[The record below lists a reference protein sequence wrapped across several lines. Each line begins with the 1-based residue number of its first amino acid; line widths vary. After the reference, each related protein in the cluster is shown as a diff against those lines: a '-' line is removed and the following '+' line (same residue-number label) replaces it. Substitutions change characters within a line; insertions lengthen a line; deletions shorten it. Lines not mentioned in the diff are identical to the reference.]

1 MLTQIKLLTRIGL
14 CNVFGIN
21 EARYTRDSSKKQRFA
36 LLSVVWIFLV
46 VLLMFYMVLLSTAYI
61 RIGLADVL
69 PMYFYTAAGLVI
81 LFFSLLKA
89 GSMMFSLR
97 SFEMQAALPV
107 STAAIVISRFLTM
120 YASNLLF
127 SLAVMVPGIVIYG
140 WILKPALS
148 FYIYSIL
155 GIPFLPML
163 PLCIALAIGAAATSI
178 GARMRHKSL
187 GIALLSLSFSL
198 VIILASMGLSR
209 DVKQMG
215 TADFKNIAQMMT
227 EMLQKLYPPA
237 WVYGKA
243 VIEGRFLWILGLCAA
258 VFAFFVCVVFV
269 LQKDF
274 LVVCS
279 LLNATYAKN
288 NYKLGKQKGSSKLKA
303 LWQRELRRYFA
314 SSIYVSNT
322 FISYILMVIASAGLL
337 FTGSDTMEQIIGMPG
352 LVSRLWPLAL
362 GFIASMMPVTSCSIS
377 MEGKTL
383 WRLQSLPLR
392 PKDVYDGKILLNLS
406 LAAPFYVVSVILS
419 ALALR
424 PAPMDLVFLI
434 LVPAFYI
441 VFSTVAGLAVN
452 ISLPLLQWENETQ
465 VVKQSGTTLVSMLI
479 AVGVAAVPSGILLA
493 FPKISLAAA
502 FLSLMVILGIM
513 TTLLYVKIQKRE
525 MDF

>member
-1 MLTQIKLLTRIGL
+1 
-14 CNVFGIN
+14 
-21 EARYTRDSSKKQRFA
+21 
-36 LLSVVWIFLV
+36 
-46 VLLMFYMVLLSTAYI
+46 
-61 RIGLADVL
+61 
-69 PMYFYTAAGLVI
+69 
-81 LFFSLLKA
+81 
-89 GSMMFSLR
+89 
-97 SFEMQAALPV
+97 
-107 STAAIVISRFLTM
+107 
-120 YASNLLF
+120 
-127 SLAVMVPGIVIYG
+127 
-140 WILKPALS
+140 
-148 FYIYSIL
+148 
-155 GIPFLPML
+155 
-163 PLCIALAIGAAATSI
+163 
-178 GARMRHKSL
+178 
-187 GIALLSLSFSL
+187 
-198 VIILASMGLSR
+198 
-209 DVKQMG
+209 
-215 TADFKNIAQMMT
+215 
-227 EMLQKLYPPA
+227 
-237 WVYGKA
+237 
-243 VIEGRFLWILGLCAA
+243 
-258 VFAFFVCVVFV
+258 
-269 LQKDF
+269 
-274 LVVCS
+274 
-279 LLNATYAKN
+279 
-288 NYKLGKQKGSSKLKA
+288 
-303 LWQRELRRYFA
+303 
-314 SSIYVSNT
+314 
-322 FISYILMVIASAGLL
+322 MVIASAGLL

-513 TTLLYVKIQKRE
+513 TTLLYVKIQERE

>member
-1 MLTQIKLLTRIGL
+1 M
-14 CNVFGIN
+14 
-21 EARYTRDSSKKQRFA
+21 DS
-36 LLSVVWIFLV
+36 
-46 VLLMFYMVLLSTAYI
+46 
-61 RIGLADVL
+61 
-69 PMYFYTAAGLVI
+69 GLVCRRI
-81 LFFSLLKA
+81 CF
-89 GSMMFSLR
+89 LR
-97 SFEMQAALPV
+97 MCCRCF
-107 STAAIVISRFLTM
+107 
-120 YASNLLF
+120 
-127 SLAVMVPGIVIYG
+127 
-140 WILKPALS
+140 
-148 FYIYSIL
+148 
-155 GIPFLPML
+155 
-163 PLCIALAIGAAATSI
+163 
-178 GARMRHKSL
+178 
-187 GIALLSLSFSL
+187 
-198 VIILASMGLSR
+198 
-209 DVKQMG
+209 
-215 TADFKNIAQMMT
+215 T
-227 EMLQKLYPPA
+227 ERL
-237 WVYGKA
+237 
-243 VIEGRFLWILGLCAA
+243 
-258 VFAFFVCVVFV
+258 
-269 LQKDF
+269 

-279 LLNATYAKN
+279 LLNATSAKN

-322 FISYILMVIASAGLL
+322 LIGYIFMVIASAALL
-337 FTGSDTMEQIIGMPG
+337 FTGSDTMEQMIGMPG

-362 GFIASMMPVTSCSIS
+362 GFIASMMPITSCSIS

-383 WRLQSLPLR
+383 WRLQSLPLH

-424 PAPMDLVFLI
+424 PAPMELVFLI

-452 ISLPLLQWENETQ
+452 MALPLLQWENETQ

-513 TTLLYVKIQKRE
+513 TTLLYVKIQERE